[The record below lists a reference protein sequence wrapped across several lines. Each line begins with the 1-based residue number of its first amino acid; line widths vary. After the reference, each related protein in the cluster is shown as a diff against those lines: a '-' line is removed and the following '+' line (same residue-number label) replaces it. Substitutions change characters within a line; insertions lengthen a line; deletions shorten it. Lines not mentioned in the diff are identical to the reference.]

1 MMNRSTSTKCLK
13 LTPMEDTPDAPI
25 PADDLSEDVVTRESL
40 FEQAWSTPMTKIGER
55 YEVSSSY
62 LARVFTSLNIPRPPA
77 GYWAQVAAGK
87 AKARPLLPESRPG
100 DLTAWSRD
108 GAPLQVS
115 RSSLEQSQKS
125 SRRVSTAP
133 VTLPRRHPLLLGVED
148 HFKKVRESENGY
160 LRPTKRSMA
169 DLIVSRTGVAPAV
182 GFANQLY
189 LALMKEGLAVALSDP
204 AMHMSRVAVDH
215 REKASTRYIHP
226 SLWQP
231 QRPTVVY
238 IGNVVFG
245 LSIYEISE
253 YVEVEH
259 IGKEYVRLSSLPA
272 TKRRSHYRDGWV
284 MSTDMPTGRLCL
296 QVYSPYYRAEWI
308 HRWSEDKP
316 GDLASIIPSIVKHL
330 IAEAPG
336 LGRKVEVEREKA
348 ELERQKHQLQIA
360 EWQRKEEEKRR
371 LKAIQDS
378 RDQLDAVIQAW
389 TKVNSIQAFF
399 DDIERSALK
408 LGEVEREVVM
418 ARLAKAKELIGC
430 SDALEHFI
438 GWEPPLL

>member
-1 MMNRSTSTKCLK
+1 
-13 LTPMEDTPDAPI
+13 MEDTPDAPI
-25 PADDLSEDVVTRESL
+25 PADDLSENFVTRESL
-40 FEQAWSTPMTKIGER
+40 YEQVWSTPMTKIGER
-55 YEVSSSY
+55 YGVSSSY
-62 LARVFTSLNIPRPPA
+62 LARVFTSLNIPRPPV

-87 AKARPLLPESRPG
+87 ANARPLLPESRPG
-100 DLTAWSRD
+100 DLTAWSRN

-115 RSSLEQSQKS
+115 RSSPKESQKS

-133 VTLPRRHPLLLGVED
+133 VTLPRRHPLLLSVED

-169 DLIVSRTGVAPAV
+169 DLIVSRTGIAQAV

-204 AMHMSRVAVDH
+204 STHMSRAPVDH

-238 IGNVVFG
+238 IGTIVFG

-253 YVEVEH
+253 YVEVDH
-259 IGKEYVRLSSLPA
+259 VGKEYVRLSSLPA
-272 TKRRSHYRDGWV
+272 SQRRSHFRDGWI

-308 HRWSEDKP
+308 HRWSEEKP
-316 GDLASIIPSIVKHL
+316 GDLVSKIPSIVKHL

-336 LGRKVEVEREKA
+336 LAKKVEVERGRA
-348 ELERQKHQLQIA
+348 ELERQKHQLQMA

-371 LKAIQDS
+371 LRVIQDS
-378 RDQLDAVIQAW
+378 RDQLEAVIQTWA
-389 TKVNSIQAFF
+389 KVNSIQAFF
-399 DDIERSALK
+399 DDIGRSAHK
-408 LGEVEREVVM
+408 LGDDERKAVIE
-418 ARLAKAKELIGC
+418 RLAKAKELIGDL
-430 SDALEHFI
+430 DALKHFN
-438 GWEPPLL
+438 GWEPPAF